1 MERYGFIHDML
12 DVKVL
17 ILYVMAL
24 VETPVSAQT
33 IYELCLQDDCL
44 SYMDVQ
50 QAIPQMVETGHLEK
64 TEEELFVITEKG
76 RETEQLT
83 NDSVA
88 FPVRHR
94 AKLAVD
100 ALNRAARQEQFIQTE
115 LRECENGEYIVS
127 MKLNDMNG
135 QLMHLELTM
144 PTRLQAKRVEAAYR
158 KNPDMIYQSVIVGL
172 LEETEGDHG

>member
-1 MERYGFIHDML
+1 MERHGFIHDML

-17 ILYVMAL
+17 ILYVMSL
-24 VETPVSAQT
+24 VEMPVSAQT

-50 QAIPQMVETGHLEK
+50 QAIPEMVNTGHLQK
-64 TEEELFVITEKG
+64 LGDLFAITDKG
-76 RETEQLT
+76 RDTEQLT
-83 NDSVA
+83 NDSIA

-94 AKLAVD
+94 AKTAVD
-100 ALNRAARQEQFIQTE
+100 VLNRAARQEQFIQTE
-115 LRECENGEYIVS
+115 LRPCENGEYIVS

-144 PTRLQAKRVEAAYR
+144 PTRLQAKRVETAYR

-172 LEETEGDHG
+172 LEETEGSEG

>member
-1 MERYGFIHDML
+1 MERHGFIHDML

-17 ILYVMAL
+17 ILYVMSL
-24 VETPVSAQT
+24 VEMPVSAQT

-50 QAIPQMVETGHLEK
+50 QAIPQMVQTGHLQKEG
-64 TEEELFVITEKG
+64 ELYTITEKG
-76 RETEQLT
+76 REAEPLT
-83 NDSVA
+83 NASIA

-94 AKLAVD
+94 AKSAVE
-100 ALNRAARQEQFIQTE
+100 ALNRAARQEQFIRTE
-115 LRECENGEYIVS
+115 VRPCEDESGFIVS
-127 MKLNDMNG
+127 MKLNDLHG

-172 LEETEGDHG
+172 LEETEGRS

>member
-1 MERYGFIHDML
+1 MERRGFIHDML

-17 ILYVMAL
+17 ILYVMSL
-24 VETPVSAQT
+24 VEMPVSAQT

-50 QAIPQMVETGHLEK
+50 QAIPQMVETGHLHRVGEG
-64 TEEELFVITEKG
+64 LFAITEKG
-76 RETEQLT
+76 RETET
-83 NDSVA
+83 MTTDSIA

-94 AKLAVD
+94 AKSAVEKLNHD
-100 ALNRAARQEQFIQTE
+100 ARKEQFIQTE
-115 LRECENGEYIVS
+115 LRECENGECIVS
-127 MKLNDMNG
+127 MRLNDLHG

-144 PTRLQAKRVEAAYR
+144 PSRLQAKRVEAAYR

-172 LEETEGDHG
+172 LEETEGEH

>member
-1 MERYGFIHDML
+1 MERHGFIHDML

-24 VETPVSAQT
+24 VEMPVSAQT

-50 QAIPQMVETGHLEK
+50 QAIPQMVETGHLQK
-64 TEEELFVITEKG
+64 TDDGLYTITDKG
-76 RETEQLT
+76 RDTDQLT

-94 AKLAVD
+94 AKTAVD

-115 LRECENGEYIVS
+115 VRECENGEYIVS

-172 LEETEGDHG
+172 LEETEGDS

>member
-1 MERYGFIHDML
+1 MERHGFIHDML

-17 ILYVMAL
+17 ILYVMSL
-24 VETPVSAQT
+24 VEMPISAQT

-50 QAIPQMVETGHLEK
+50 QAIPQMVETGHLQK
-64 TEEELFVITEKG
+64 LDGDLFVITEKG
-76 RETEQLT
+76 RDTEQLT

-94 AKLAVD
+94 AKNAVD
-100 ALNRAARQEQFIQTE
+100 TLNREARQEQFIKTE
-115 LRECENGEYIVS
+115 LRPLDTGEYVVS
-127 MKLNDMNG
+127 MKLNDLNG

-144 PTRLQAKRVEAAYR
+144 PSRLQAKRVEAAYR

-172 LEETEGDHG
+172 LEETEGEN

>member
-1 MERYGFIHDML
+1 MERHGFIHDML
-12 DVKVL
+12 DVKAL
-17 ILYVMAL
+17 ILYVMSM
-24 VETPVSAQT
+24 VEMPVSAQT

-50 QAIPQMVETGHLEK
+50 MAIPQMVESGHLQRADEG
-64 TEEELFVITEKG
+64 LFEITQMG
-76 RETEQLT
+76 REAEPWT
-83 NDSVA
+83 NDAIA

-94 AKLAVD
+94 AKMAVE
-100 ALNRAARQEQFIQTE
+100 ALNHAARQEQFIRTE
-115 LRECENGEYIVS
+115 VRECENGEYIVS
-127 MKLNDMNG
+127 MRLNDMNG

-172 LEETEGDHG
+172 LEETEGDRE

>member
-1 MERYGFIHDML
+1 MERRGFIHDML

-24 VETPVSAQT
+24 VEMPVSAQT

-64 TEEELFVITEKG
+64 TGDLFFITEKG
-76 RETEQLT
+76 RDTEQLT
-83 NDSVA
+83 SDSVA
-88 FPVRHR
+88 LPVRHR
-94 AKLAVD
+94 AKTAVD
-100 ALNRAARQEQFIQTE
+100 ALNLAAKQEQFIKTDI
-115 LRECENGEYIVS
+115 RACENGEYVVS
-127 MKLNDMNG
+127 MKLNDING

-144 PTRLQAKRVEAAYR
+144 PTRLQARRVEAAYR

-172 LEETEGDHG
+172 LEEAEGDR

>member
-1 MERYGFIHDML
+1 MERHGFIHDML

-17 ILYVMAL
+17 ILYVMSL
-24 VETPVSAQT
+24 VEMPISAQT

-50 QAIPQMVETGHLEK
+50 QAIPQMVETGHLQK
-64 TEEELFVITEKG
+64 LDGDLFVITEKG
-76 RETEQLT
+76 RDTEQLT

-94 AKLAVD
+94 AKNAVD
-100 ALNRAARQEQFIQTE
+100 TLNREARQEQFIKTE
-115 LRECENGEYIVS
+115 VRPLDTGEYVVS
-127 MKLNDMNG
+127 MKLNDLNG

-144 PTRLQAKRVEAAYR
+144 PSRLQAKRVEAAYR

-172 LEETEGDHG
+172 LEETEGEN

>member
-1 MERYGFIHDML
+1 MERHGFIHDML

-24 VETPVSAQT
+24 VEMPVSAQT

-50 QAIPQMVETGHLEK
+50 QAIPQMVETGHLQK
-64 TEEELFVITEKG
+64 TDDGLYTITDKG
-76 RETEQLT
+76 RDTDQLT

-94 AKLAVD
+94 AKTAVD

-115 LRECENGEYIVS
+115 VRECENGEYIVS

-172 LEETEGDHG
+172 LEETEGDN